1 LKYILGLFTALAIL
15 IIVMALSFASGIVSI
30 LERDIEKWGQ
40 LGDFLGG
47 TLNPVFAFFA
57 FLTLLYTVYL
67 QSETLKISRK
77 ELLATREELEKSR
90 IAQEKQSR
98 SFEKQ
103 SNSIKLQSFENTFFK
118 LLELHNQKYI
128 VLNNNIDMY
137 NNQILREHDEGSDTS
152 EYMINTFVRYNTME
166 MKTYLLTLLELLVF
180 VDKEEANENTDLY
193 IGLIKASISNGYI
206 LTYVSIFCMKNQKFK
221 NLIEKYILLEHL
233 NIIGRG
239 RQDEICLILMTFNDS
254 AFGSNEYLL
263 NMIRLKRQ
271 QESDD

>member
-1 LKYILGLFTALAIL
+1 MKYILGLFATLAIF
-15 IIVMALSFASGIVSI
+15 IIAVAIGFASGIINI
-30 LERDIEKWGQ
+30 LERDIGKWGQ

-47 TLNPVFAFFA
+47 TLNPIFAFFA

-67 QSETLKISRK
+67 QSETLKVSRK
-77 ELLATREELEKSR
+77 ELLATRDELEKSR
-90 IAQEKQSR
+90 IAQEKQSK

-103 SNSIKLQSFENTFFK
+103 NNSIKLQSFENTFFK
-118 LLELHNQKYI
+118 LFELHNQKYK
-128 VLNNNIDMY
+128 VLNNNLDMY
-137 NNQILREHDEGSDTS
+137 NNQILREHDGSDTS
-152 EYMINTFVRYNTME
+152 EYMISTFATYNTME

-180 VDKEEANENTDLY
+180 VDKEEGNENINLY

-206 LTYVSIFCMKNQKFK
+206 LTYISIFCMKNQKFK
-221 NLIEKYILLEHL
+221 DLIEKYILLEHL
-233 NIIGRG
+233 NIIGRS

-271 QESDD
+271 QQSEC

>member
-1 LKYILGLFTALAIL
+1 MKYILGLFTALAIL